1 MMQCFRGLRKVF
13 NFILKPLKNVQKFI
27 HLILLCLNLIIQT
40 ITLLV
45 MIFHI
50 YAVIG
55 MTIFNTDFNIYY
67 TDHKLYETSRSNLP
81 KRSRT
86 SLRTTTPSLSCS
98 VS

>member
-1 MMQCFRGLRKVF
+1 MSQCFRGLRKVF
-13 NFILKPLKNVQKFI
+13 SFILRPLKNVQKFI

-67 TDHKLYETSRSNLP
+67 TDHKLYETS
-81 KRSRT
+81 KRT
-86 SLRTTTPSLSCS
+86 SLQRSPTSPRTTTR
-98 VS
+98 